1 MRAGLKCEKGMTQ
14 EEKMMEDLGKAVW
27 YLNRDMQKQKKLSD
41 NHAKE
46 LAKRRKR
53 DQERRKAKQQA
64 QTQKETP

>member
-14 EEKMMEDLGKAVW
+14 EEKMMEDLGKSVW
-27 YLNRDMQKQKKLSD
+27 YLNREMQRQKKLSD
-41 NHAKE
+41 KRVKE